1 MSHMSA
7 PKKTSEKPYAA
18 REDGLV
24 SLPDMLLS
32 EAENDAAGFAGPCA
46 MEYWLTGTAL
56 ARSTA
61 PRSWC
66 SRVAWAG
73 CDARRHR
80 DMPRQSQYEWRPPE
94 SLHRTALVVALPLGQ
109 IHLHRPAGTNNG
121 LRARRSTWALVSL
134 LSRITIT
141 RRATREGRRR
151 SCRCFLLKRG
161 QPSRTPLSPLTTHKQ
176 ATASRSTRP
185 THQAPESTSPSSQ

>member
-1 MSHMSA
+1 MRRGSPALVPWDTGLQTLCSHGA
-7 PKKTSEKPYAA
+7 PRPAAGA
-18 REDGLV
+18 RESLGLDV
-24 SLPDMLLS
+24 TR
-32 EAENDAAGFAGPCA
+32 DAIQY
-46 MEYWLTGTAL
+46 M
-56 ARSTA
+56 
-61 PRSWC
+61 SW
-66 SRVAWAG
+66 RG
-73 CDARRHR
+73 
-80 DMPRQSQYEWRPPE
+80 QYEWRPPE

-134 LSRITIT
+134 LSRITIS

-161 QPSRTPLSPLTTHKQ
+161 QPSRTPLSPHTAHKQ

>member
-46 MEYWLTGTAL
+46 MEYWLTDALL

-61 PRSWC
+61 PHSWC
-66 SRVAWAG
+66 S
-73 CDARRHR
+73 
-80 DMPRQSQYEWRPPE
+80 
-94 SLHRTALVVALPLGQ
+94 
-109 IHLHRPAGTNNG
+109 
-121 LRARRSTWALVSL
+121 
-134 LSRITIT
+134 
-141 RRATREGRRR
+141 
-151 SCRCFLLKRG
+151 
-161 QPSRTPLSPLTTHKQ
+161 
-176 ATASRSTRP
+176 
-185 THQAPESTSPSSQ
+185 